1 MEKKIEKIINITSIV
16 NLLTIIAS
24 IIWILVSKQ
33 DSIIPFYLLTISFLI
48 ALIIIILSFI
58 FKSNKYI
65 RIICIAYLIVLIAVF
80 LFGPAFKP
88 CAGCQTSTKCEYAT
102 QCKQNNDNKTYN
114 CHYYNDDGSVS
125 KDTIT
130 CDKAK

>member
-1 MEKKIEKIINITSIV
+1 MEKKIEKIINLTSIV

-102 QCKQNNDNKTYN
+102 QCKQNNYNKTYN
-114 CHYYNDDGSVS
+114 CHYYNDDGSIS

>member
-65 RIICIAYLIVLIAVF
+65 RIICIAYLVVLIAVF

-88 CAGCQTSTKCEYAT
+88 CAGCQASTKCEYAT

-114 CHYYNDDGSVS
+114 CRYYNDDGSIS

>member
-65 RIICIAYLIVLIAVF
+65 RIICIAYLVVLIAVF

-88 CAGCQTSTKCEYAT
+88 CAGCQASKKCEYAT

-114 CHYYNDDGSVS
+114 CHYYNDDGSIS

>member
-80 LFGPAFKP
+80 LFGPAFRP
-88 CAGCQTSTKCEYAT
+88 CAGCLESTPCSKST
-102 QCKQNNDNKTYN
+102 QCKENKDGKTYS
-114 CHYYNDDGSVS
+114 CHYYKDDGSVS